1 MLLRRP
7 SLPRNILY
15 QIGGRVCYGAQTG
28 ERMHRLRLQ
37 FQHSIKLLSTMFTQ
51 QMPYTEPALYEFM
64 PCHIVGKCIQHYP
77 LIYNEDIF

>member
-1 MLLRRP
+1 
-7 SLPRNILY
+7 
-15 QIGGRVCYGAQTG
+15 
-28 ERMHRLRLQ
+28 
-37 FQHSIKLLSTMFTQ
+37 MFTQ